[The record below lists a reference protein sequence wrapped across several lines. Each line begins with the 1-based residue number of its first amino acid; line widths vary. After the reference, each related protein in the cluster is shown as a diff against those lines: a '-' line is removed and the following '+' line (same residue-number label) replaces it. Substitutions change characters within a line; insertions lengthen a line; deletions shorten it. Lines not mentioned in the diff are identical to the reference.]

1 MANYFYVNNSSH
13 LPRGGRRYFSRSV
26 VILPPLVFNF
36 IPAPTGC
43 TFSIILLNEMLL
55 WSRFQM
61 VFTVSSLCKQPLFHN
76 SYKTIFMTSSV
87 QATPDWLTAITFNND
102 GLIPAIAQDHKS
114 GRILMMAWMNAEA
127 LQLTAQTQTAV
138 YYSRS
143 RAKLWHKGETSGHT
157 QQVHDIRLDCDA
169 DVIVLSVTQVGGIAC
184 HTGRES
190 CFYQRLDLSGS
201 NPKWQTVDAVL
212 KDPSDIYNT
221 AKLTEVSDTIV
232 KAATNST
239 TNVAESSKAPPS
251 ILQQLD
257 QVLIERKQA
266 DSDSSYVASLYAK
279 GLNKILEK
287 VGEEATESIIA
298 AKDFAN
304 SNEQADKADYDA
316 ARDELIYEVAD
327 VWFHTLVGLAWFD
340 IESDAVLNELGR
352 RFGLSGI
359 DEKAAR

>member
-1 MANYFYVNNSSH
+1 
-13 LPRGGRRYFSRSV
+13 
-26 VILPPLVFNF
+26 
-36 IPAPTGC
+36 
-43 TFSIILLNEMLL
+43 
-55 WSRFQM
+55 
-61 VFTVSSLCKQPLFHN
+61 
-76 SYKTIFMTSSV
+76 
-87 QATPDWLTAITFNND
+87 
-102 GLIPAIAQDHKS
+102 
-114 GRILMMAWMNAEA
+114 MMAWMNAEA
-127 LQLTAQTQTAV
+127 LQLTAETQTAV
-138 YYSRS
+138 YFSRS

-190 CFYQRLDLSGS
+190 CFYQRLDLSGQT
-201 NPKWQTVDAVL
+201 PEWQTVDKVL
-212 KDPSDIYNT
+212 KDPADIYNSDKHSSNKP
-221 AKLTEVSDTIV
+221 ADSDHKIEDVSLTDDDNI
-232 KAATNST
+232 KADST
-239 TNVAESSKAPPS
+239 TKTDNVP

-257 QVLIERKQA
+257 RALAERKHA
-266 DSDSSYVASLYAK
+266 DADSSYVASLYAK

-298 AKDFAN
+298 AKDFAS
-304 SNEQADKADYDA
+304 SNEQTDKAQYDA

-359 DEKAAR
+359 DEKAARQS